1 MMNTEQAKREAER
14 RFRDY
19 EAEAMCTCGVYRIAL
34 RPRVATRS
42 PGEPMP
48 RFDLTDTR
56 LYSSGSSYEGA
67 LAAANPP
74 PITALRRLPDNC

>member
-1 MMNTEQAKREAER
+1 MMNTEQAEREAER
-14 RFRDY
+14 RFREY

-34 RPRVATRS
+34 RPRAAAHS
-42 PGEPMP
+42 PGEPRP
-48 RFDLTDTR
+48 RFDLTDKR

-74 PITALRRLPDNC
+74 PLTDLRRLP

>member
-1 MMNTEQAKREAER
+1 MNTEQAEREAER

-34 RPRVATRS
+34 RPRVEARAA
-42 PGEPMP
+42 GEPAA
-48 RFDLTDTR
+48 RFDLMDPR
-56 LYSSGSSYEGA
+56 LYSEGSSYESA

-74 PITALRRLPDNC
+74 LLAELRRRP